1 MNERSLDFLFR
12 LLSLTMEKNDLS
24 IFYADDDADDQEL
37 FKEAIAGMEGPF
49 KVHLQNSADELLDKL
64 EDPLSAP
71 SLVFLDLNMPG
82 KNGLEAL
89 QEIRQSEKLKT
100 LPVIILSTSD
110 DASDIDEAQKRG
122 ANFFITKPLSY
133 RTYKK
138 AIAYSLSINWEKFNV
153 NRQNFVYTD

>member
-1 MNERSLDFLFR
+1 MQGLLIFYPS
-12 LLSLTMEKNDLS
+12 LLSLTMGKNDLS

-37 FKEAIAGMEGPF
+37 FKEAIAAMEGTF
-49 KVHLQNSADELLDKL
+49 EVHLQNSADELLNKL
-64 EDPLSAP
+64 ENP
-71 SLVFLDLNMPG
+71 SSVPALVFLDLNMPG

-89 QEIRQSEKLKT
+89 LEIRQSEKLKD

-110 DASDIDEAQKRG
+110 DVKDIDEAQKRG

-138 AIAYSLSINWEKFNV
+138 AIAYSLSVNWEKFKA
-153 NRQNFVYTD
+153 NRQNFVYTE

>member
-1 MNERSLDFLFR
+1 MDQRSADLLPR
-12 LLSLTMEKNDLS
+12 LLSLAMEKNDLS

-37 FKEAIAGMEGPF
+37 FKEAIAGMEGAF
-49 KVHLQNSADELLDKL
+49 KVHLQNSADELINKL
-64 EDPLSAP
+64 ETLLSVP
-71 SLVFLDLNMPG
+71 SLIFLDLNMPG
-82 KNGLEAL
+82 KTGLEAL
-89 QEIRQSEKLKT
+89 REIRQSEKLKD

-110 DASDIDEAQKRG
+110 DVKDIDEAQKRG

-138 AIAYSLSINWEKFNV
+138 AIAYSLSINWDNFKA

>member
-1 MNERSLDFLFR
+1 MQGLLIFYPS
-12 LLSLTMEKNDLS
+12 LLSLTMGKNDLS

-37 FKEAIAGMEGPF
+37 FKEAIAGMEGAF
-49 KVHLQNSADELLDKL
+49 EVHLQNSADELLNKL
-64 EDPLSAP
+64 ENP
-71 SLVFLDLNMPG
+71 SSVPALVFLDLNMPG

-89 QEIRQSEKLKT
+89 QEIRQSEKLKD

-110 DASDIDEAQKRG
+110 DDKDIDEAQKRG

-138 AIAYSLSINWEKFNV
+138 AIAHSLSINWEKFKA
-153 NRQNFVYTD
+153 NRQNFVYTE